1 MVNQLKEYARKGLK
15 QAVKNSVRFHEVIS
29 FSDSD
34 QPILQGA
41 VSTGHIRKFGHLNR
55 EPVLRILVDSLEP

>member
-1 MVNQLKEYARKGLK
+1 MK
-15 QAVKNSVRFHEVIS
+15 QAVENSVRFHEVMS

-41 VSTGHIRKFGHLNR
+41 VSTRDIRKFGHLSR
-55 EPVLRILVDSLEP
+55 EPVLRILVDGLEP